1 MTMIDTQAAA
11 WLRPN
16 TMAEALAMLAAQPTL
31 TPFAGGTDIYPAQA
45 TRFAWGEGA
54 PAAMLDLG
62 ALPAFAGIEAG
73 PEHWRIGA
81 GTTWAQLRDAEL
93 PPEFDALR
101 TASRAVGGAQIQNR
115 GTIGGNLC
123 NASPAADGAPPL
135 LALDA
140 AVELASL
147 RGTRRMP
154 LADFLRGNRATARV
168 PDELL
173 TAVLVPRRAGDW
185 RSGFEKLG
193 ARHYLVISIVMVA
206 ATLRMK
212 AGRIAEAA
220 IAIGACSPAAR
231 RLPML
236 EAALRGS
243 RPGQVAVLP
252 EHFADLSP
260 IDDARATAAYR
271 RDAALVVV
279 RRLLA
284 RLDGSG
290 VAQAA

>member
-1 MTMIDTQAAA
+1 MTDTQAPA

-45 TRFAWGEGA
+45 ARFAWGEGA

-62 ALPAFAGIEAG
+62 AVPAFAAIEPA
-73 PEHWRIGA
+73 PDHWRIGA
-81 GTTWAQLRDAEL
+81 GATWAQLRDAEL

-101 TASRAVGGAQIQNR
+101 AASRGVGGAQIQNR

-147 RGTRRMP
+147 RGSRRLP
-154 LADFLRGNRATARV
+154 LADFLRGNRATARA

-173 TAVLVPRRAGDW
+173 TAVLVPRRPGDW

-206 ATLRMK
+206 ATLRIE

-231 RLPML
+231 RLPAL

-243 RPGQVAVLP
+243 RPGQVAVQA
-252 EHFADLSP
+252 EHLEGLSP
-260 IDDARATAAYR
+260 IDDTRATADYR
-271 RDAALVVV
+271 QAAARVLVQ
-279 RRLLA
+279 RLLA
-284 RLDGSG
+284 RLT
-290 VAQAA
+290 VASPARAA

>member
-1 MTMIDTQAAA
+1 MTDIQAPT
-11 WLRPN
+11 WLRPG
-16 TMAEALAMLAAQPTL
+16 TLAEALAMLAAHPTL

-62 ALPAFAGIEAG
+62 AVSAFAGIQAG

-81 GTTWAQLRDAEL
+81 GATWAQLRDAEL

-115 GTIGGNLC
+115 GTVGGNLC
-123 NASPAADGAPPL
+123 NASPAADGVPPL

-140 AVELASL
+140 EVELASL
-147 RGTRRMP
+147 RGTRRLP
-154 LADFLRGNRATARV
+154 LADFLRGNRATARA

-173 TAVLVPRRAGDW
+173 TAVLVPRRVGDW

-206 ATLRMK
+206 ATLRMES
-212 AGRIAEAA
+212 GRIAEAA
-220 IAIGACSPAAR
+220 IAIGAASPTAQ
-231 RLPML
+231 RLPAL

-243 RPGQVAVLP
+243 LPGQVAVQAGHL
-252 EHFADLSP
+252 AALSP
-260 IDDARATAAYR
+260 IDDMRATADYR
-271 RDAALVVV
+271 QAAALVVV
-279 RRLLA
+279 QRLLA
-284 RLDGSG
+284 RLS
-290 VAQAA
+290 AADAARAA

>member
-1 MTMIDTQAAA
+1 MIDTQAAA
-11 WLRPN
+11 WLRPK
-16 TMAEALAMLAAQPTL
+16 TLADALAMLAAQPGL

-45 TRFAWGEGA
+45 ARFAWGEGA

-62 ALPAFAGIEAG
+62 ALPELAGIEAG

-81 GTTWAQLRDAEL
+81 GATWAQLRDADL

-115 GTIGGNLC
+115 GTIGGNLS
-123 NASPAADGAPPL
+123 NASPAADGVPPL
-135 LALDA
+135 LVLDA

-147 RGTRRMP
+147 RGTRRLP
-154 LADFLRGNRATARV
+154 LTDFLRGNRATARA

-173 TAVLVPRRAGDW
+173 TAVLATRRAGDW

-206 ATLRMK
+206 ATLRME

-220 IAIGACSPAAR
+220 IAIGACSPVAK
-231 RLPML
+231 RLPAL

-252 EHFADLSP
+252 EHLAALTP
-260 IDDARATAAYR
+260 IDDARATGAYR
-271 RDAALVVV
+271 RDAALVLVQ
-279 RRLLA
+279 RLLA
-284 RLDGSG
+284 RLAGSG